1 MKILPVTLI
10 MADSSIVTHDA
21 VRIRISKKRVYFK
34 RFNIRNFRQIFFKR
48 KIRTFVHFEK
58 YAHVD
63 DLRV

>member
-1 MKILPVTLI
+1 

-48 KIRTFVHFEK
+48 KIRTFVHFENT
-58 YAHVD
+58 HM
-63 DLRV
+63 